1 MSPASSRVEKQIS
14 SLEVCI
20 AYSLPISAK
29 NIMTVPKPPHMSIVI
44 LTLIPVIALAWS
56 SFTAPCIEIGFFW
69 ASVVTALSASLYAWC
84 NSNRMGQGGMLKKAL
99 EVLEKDAFKR

>member
-1 MSPASSRVEKQIS
+1 
-14 SLEVCI
+14 
-20 AYSLPISAK
+20 
-29 NIMTVPKPPHMSIVI
+29 MTVPKPTHISIGI

-69 ASVVTALSASLYAWC
+69 SSVVTALSASLYAWC